1 MKMLNK
7 FVLLALLQGV
17 VLTAFAEQSERIT
30 DSLQRLSQAVKRTS
44 RGESG
49 TLNPL
54 GPDSDQQAGNTQ
66 DLTPLARA
74 LAQQPDAAEPTVAQ
88 RKPVKPSSTQK
99 VSLAD
104 EAYGNMVNTTPQ
116 LSLSPDQIRR
126 LHKLFDHNQRAAA
139 EHPEAPP
146 KPTSKSIMVDLA
158 PGASPPIIRLSAG
171 FVSSLVF
178 VDGTGAP
185 WPIVA
190 WDLGDPRS
198 YNIQWDKKGNT
209 LMIQAI
215 TRYKTGN
222 LAVVLK
228 NMHTPIVLTLLPG
241 QKAVDY
247 RVDLRMP
254 GLGPNAS
261 TTETSLPASENT
273 VLLNVLNGAPPQ
285 GSRKLGV
292 SGGQGEAWLFGDQI
306 YLRTR
311 LTAISPGWLATM
323 SSADGLHAYELQ
335 QTPIVLASDHGKLVK
350 LVIEG
355 L

>member
-1 MKMLNK
+1 MKLLSK
-7 FVLLALLQGV
+7 FVILTLLQGA
-17 VLTAFAEQSERIT
+17 VLSAQAEQSQRIT
-30 DSLQRLSQAVKRTS
+30 ESLQRLSQAVKRTS
-44 RGESG
+44 QGDSG
-49 TLNPL
+49 GSISPQVTD
-54 GPDSDQQAGNTQ
+54 GQQQFGNNQ
-66 DLTPLARA
+66 ELTPLARA
-74 LAQQPDAAEPTVAQ
+74 LAEQKPAPAQNQAQNQAKKTAA
-88 RKPVKPSSTQK
+88 QK
-99 VSLAD
+99 LSVAD
-104 EAYGNMVNTTPQ
+104 EAYSNMVDTTPQ

-126 LHKLFDHNQRAAA
+126 LHRLFNHNQRAAA
-139 EHPEAPP
+139 EHPEVPP

-185 WPIVA
+185 WPIAA

-261 TTETSLPASENT
+261 TTETSLPATENT

-292 SGGQGEAWLFGDQI
+292 SGGNGEAWLFGDQI

-350 LVIEG
+350 LIIEG